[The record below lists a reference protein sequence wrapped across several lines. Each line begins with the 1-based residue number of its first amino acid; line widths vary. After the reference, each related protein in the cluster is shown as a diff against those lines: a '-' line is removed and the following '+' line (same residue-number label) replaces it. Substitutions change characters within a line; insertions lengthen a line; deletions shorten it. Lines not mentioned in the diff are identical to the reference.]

1 MDKDNIISAISIEFG
16 LSKEQSEII
25 VSNIFVS
32 IAQSLRKNRN
42 LEIQKFGKFK
52 LILDKDS
59 KTYIIKFTPSK
70 KLSIRAN
77 NNFEGLKKVK
87 LRQNFFKI
95 NEDVSDYKIP
105 ETERERESEILPTVI
120 PEAIKEDKEIIINPS
135 PRKLISD
142 DLIKL
147 HKEIT
152 MEEESEPSK
161 TNLWG

>member
-1 MDKDNIISAISIEFG
+1 MDKDTIISAISIEFG

-25 VSNIFVS
+25 VSNIFGS
-32 IAQSLRKNRN
+32 IVQSLRKNKN

-77 NNFEGLKKVK
+77 SNFEGLKKVK
-87 LRQNFFKI
+87 LRQDFLKI
-95 NEDVSDYKIP
+95 NEDVSEYKIP
-105 ETERERESEILPTVI
+105 ETQSEKEPDILPPVI
-120 PEAIKEDKEIIINPS
+120 VEAIKEDNEIIITGL

-152 MEEESEPSK
+152 KEEENEPSK
-161 TNLWG
+161 SNLWG